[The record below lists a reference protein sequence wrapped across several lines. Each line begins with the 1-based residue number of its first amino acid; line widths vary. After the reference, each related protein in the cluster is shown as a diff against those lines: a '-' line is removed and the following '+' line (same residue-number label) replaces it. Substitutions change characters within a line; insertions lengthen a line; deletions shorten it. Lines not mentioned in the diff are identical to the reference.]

1 MQSKATDCKQ
11 KLEIVGI
18 YDNLP
23 LNCLQPYGIKIR
35 VFKEHDKQLKLTR
48 PFIENKFFE
57 IAKEFKDFKL
67 QQFLRIEFN

>member
-35 VFKEHDKQLKLTR
+35 VFKGHDK
-48 PFIENKFFE
+48 
-57 IAKEFKDFKL
+57 
-67 QQFLRIEFN
+67 